1 LLPGKLADRLSAAQP
16 GDNVS
21 PRISIV
27 QRRPNPAL
35 FESEENLRKIFLF
48 GCVAL
53 LLAALV
59 WAGGDPWKSKPYQQW
74 DAKDVRKVLDASP
87 WAHSVQV
94 EAPWISADAAGDA
107 DSGGTS
113 SQPGPARAGPSARS
127 GPGGGGVDNGAGGPQ
142 TAALATFLVRWTSS
156 RTVREAVLRNAILAG
171 QIKEDAAA
179 QQLAQPVE
187 TYEIV
192 VAGPDMKPFQ
202 SVDEKILEHGAFLM
216 DRKTKQKIAPISAK
230 IQNSEDGKKIVSVA
244 FVFPRKSDSGISTI
258 GADVKVVDFQC
269 VVTNVKIIVSFD
281 TSKMMD
287 TVGRDL

>member
-1 LLPGKLADRLSAAQP
+1 
-16 GDNVS
+16 
-21 PRISIV
+21 
-27 QRRPNPAL
+27 
-35 FESEENLRKIFLF
+35 LRKFFLS

-53 LLAALV
+53 LFAALA

-94 EAPWISADAAGDA
+94 EAPWISADGAGDA
-107 DSGGTS
+107 DSGATS

-127 GPGGGGVDNGAGGPQ
+127 GPGGSGPDTGAGGPQ
-142 TAALATFLVRWTSS
+142 VALATFLVRWTSS
-156 RTVREAVLRNAILAG
+156 RTVREAVLRNLILAG
-171 QIKEDAAA
+171 QMKEEAAA

-192 VAGPDMKPFQ
+192 VAGPDMKPFR
-202 SVDEKILEHGAFLM
+202 SVDDKILQNGAFLM
-216 DRKTKQKIAPISAK
+216 DRKTKQKIAPSSVK

-244 FVFPRKSDSGISTI
+244 FAFPKKSDTGISTI

-269 VVTNVKIIVSFD
+269 VVTNVKIEASFD
-281 TSKMMD
+281 TSKMAD

>member
-1 LLPGKLADRLSAAQP
+1 M
-16 GDNVS
+16 
-21 PRISIV
+21 
-27 QRRPNPAL
+27 RRRRNPAL
-35 FESEENLRKIFLF
+35 FESEENLRKAFLS

-94 EAPWISADAAGDA
+94 EAPWISADGAGDA

-171 QIKEDAAA
+171 QIKGDAAA

-216 DRKTKQKIAPISAK
+216 TGKRSKKSHPSARRFRTARMEK
-230 IQNSEDGKKIVSVA
+230 
-244 FVFPRKSDSGISTI
+244 R
-258 GADVKVVDFQC
+258 
-269 VVTNVKIIVSFD
+269 
-281 TSKMMD
+281 
-287 TVGRDL
+287 

>member
-1 LLPGKLADRLSAAQP
+1 
-16 GDNVS
+16 
-21 PRISIV
+21 
-27 QRRPNPAL
+27 
-35 FESEENLRKIFLF
+35 LRKAFLS

-53 LLAALV
+53 SLAALV

-94 EAPWISADAAGDA
+94 EAPWISANGAGDA

-113 SQPGPARAGPSARS
+113 SQPGPARPAPGARS
-127 GPGGGGVDNGAGGPQ
+127 GPGGSGADTGAGGQ
-142 TAALATFLVRWTSS
+142 QVALATFLVRWTSS
-156 RTVREAVLRNAILAG
+156 RTVREAVLRNLILAG

-202 SVDEKILEHGAFLM
+202 SADEKILENGTFLM
-216 DRKTKQKIAPISAK
+216 DRKTKQKIAPTRVK
-230 IQNSEDGKKIVSVA
+230 IQNSEDGKKIQSVSFA
-244 FVFPRKSDSGISTI
+244 FPKKSDSGISTI
-258 GADVKVVDFQC
+258 GADVKVVDFLC
-269 VVTNVKIIVSFD
+269 VVTNVKIETSFD
-281 TSKMMD
+281 TSKMSD
-287 TVGRDL
+287 TLGRDL